1 MNRPAFGFT
10 LLETLVALVITAL
23 ASVLLMQGLSQA
35 LMLRERVIEHTQ
47 FQREDILRR
56 AWFTDSVNALI
67 ADLQRIDRHRF
78 EGGPEGFRALTL
90 AALQEPPGVPVPIGW
105 SLEQE
110 ADIFHLYYQQP
121 DRDRQ
126 RVWSWRADTAR
137 FSYFDPQL
145 GWGPEWPPKSGDAA
159 PLPQAI
165 ALTTEWRT
173 RPLTWVAAV
182 LGSRS
187 VRKGLE
193 PMEDFQ

>member
-1 MNRPAFGFT
+1 MNRPAYGFT

-67 ADLQRIDRHRF
+67 ADLPRIDRHRF
-78 EGGPEGFRALTL
+78 EGSAEGFRGLTL
-90 AALQEPPGVPVPIGW
+90 AALQEPPGVPVSIGW

-110 ADIFHLYYQQP
+110 TDIFHLYYQQP

-126 RVWSWRADTAR
+126 RAWSWRADSAR
-137 FSYFDPQL
+137 FSYFDPQQ
-145 GWGPEWPPKSGDAA
+145 GWVPEWPPEGGGGA

-165 ALTTEWRT
+165 ALTTEWRAQ
-173 RPLTWVAAV
+173 PLTWVAAV
-182 LGSRS
+182 LGSRT
-187 VRKGLE
+187 VREGLE
-193 PMEDFQ
+193 PLEGF